1 MADEPKQEPTPAKP
15 APKKEGKPEGQPH
28 KGSNAPK
35 KAQAADAAA
44 QGKHKPA
51 AADAKDKPAAADA
64 PPISNL
70 KSEISNPPGAAP
82 AAGAPPAPGA
92 APGLVAAASA
102 PTAAELLG
110 EDANLRKIIKAKGA
124 KNISVG
130 IANILATFNN
140 TNVTITDMQ
149 GNVLGWSSAGRVGFK
164 GSRKSTA
171 FAAQQ
176 VAQDAARQA
185 MSHGMREVEV
195 RVKGPGSGRESAIRA
210 LQAIG
215 LEISTIKDVTPV
227 PHNGCRPRKKTP
239 RLISHSQPKESL
251 LWLVTLDPAPA
262 SAAASASPCSARTST
277 WSAAITAPAFTAPSP
292 AANTPNTAWASSK
305 NRSSATFTA

>member
-1 MADEPKQEPTPAKP
+1 MADEQKAKKP
-15 APKKEGKPEGQPH
+15 APKKEGAEGAAHGGEAKAAHAGEAKAAGGEGKAPRAK
-28 KGSNAPK
+28 KGAPGAEGGAPAGEA
-35 KAQAADAAA
+35 KA
-44 QGKHKPA
+44 
-51 AADAKDKPAAADA
+51 
-64 PPISNL
+64 
-70 KSEISNPPGAAP
+70 GAAP
-82 AAGAPPAPGA
+82 APGVEGAPA
-92 APGLVAAASA
+92 AGSA

-110 EDANLRKIIKAKGA
+110 EDANAKKIVKAKGA

-140 TNVTITDMQ
+140 TQVNITDMH
-149 GNVLGWSSAGRVGFK
+149 GNILGWSSAGRVGFK

-215 LEISTIKDVTPV
+215 LEITTIKDCTPI
-227 PHNGCRPRKKTP
+227 PHNGCRPRKK
-239 RLISHSQPKESL
+239 RR
-251 LWLVTLDPAPA
+251 V
-262 SAAASASPCSARTST
+262 
-277 WSAAITAPAFTAPSP
+277 
-292 AANTPNTAWASSK
+292 
-305 NRSSATFTA
+305 